1 MDQSLINA
9 LFTMFGALMSWVLKT
24 VWDAIR
30 DLNKD
35 MKELQ
40 AELHHN
46 FVIKDDFNSA
56 INRIET
62 MCGKIL
68 DKLDSKVDK

>member
-1 MDQSLINA
+1 MDQNLINA
-9 LFTMFGALMSWVLKT
+9 LFTMAGGLISWVLKT

-46 FVIKDDFNSA
+46 YVIKDDFNNA
-56 INRIET
+56 ISRIEAT
-62 MCGKIL
+62 CNKIL
-68 DKLDSKVDK
+68 DKLDHKADK